1 MGLFDI
7 FKKSKNYND
16 PKERAEWLASWCRQL
31 ICEIIMNNKSQFFK
45 KEYINIENK
54 RDLYVV
60 AHEILKKKLNNEWG
74 HGYVRG
80 FTDGF
85 IYTPFFKEFSPFY
98 EEANPLSEF
107 WWQGNLFGSILGIEG
122 EVESNNIFNKTL
134 NIKGGG
140 APKDAGKKNKLF
152 LDGYDTAREDMKTF
166 EHDSKRP
173 KVATNGLYAFLKKK

>member
-7 FKKSKNYND
+7 FKKVKTYRD
-16 PKERAEWLASWCRQL
+16 PQERAEWLASWCRQL
-31 ICEIIMNNKSQFFK
+31 ICEVIMNNKSQFFK

-54 RDLYVV
+54 RDLFVV

-74 HGYVRG
+74 HGYARG

-85 IYTPFFKEFSPFY
+85 IYTPFFKEYSPFY
-98 EEANPLSEF
+98 KADNPLSEF

-122 EVESNNIFNKTL
+122 EVESNDIFNKTL
-134 NIKGGG
+134 NIKGIS
-140 APKDAGKKNKLF
+140 APKDAKKKNKLF

-166 EHDSKRP
+166 EHDGKRP
-173 KVATNGLYAFLKKK
+173 RVATNGLYSFLKKK